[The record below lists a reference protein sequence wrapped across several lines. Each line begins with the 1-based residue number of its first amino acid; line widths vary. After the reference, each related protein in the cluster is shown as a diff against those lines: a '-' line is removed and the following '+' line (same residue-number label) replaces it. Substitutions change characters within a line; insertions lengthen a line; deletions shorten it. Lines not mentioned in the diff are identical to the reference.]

1 MCTTFKTLSV
11 LQNYCYV
18 TCWLHGPFNERRL
31 FDAIF
36 LETRPAEIYK
46 QRKKLPWLENRWQFL
61 VKSLSY
67 TFPIRVNENQTP
79 FTTNL
84 FTLSSSSLNAKVA
97 LKVCRRTLEP
107 RSSLL
112 FKQDQS
118 GKKSSRWRKRRWLRF
133 LLWKIG
139 KGSCVYLRQKV
150 HDIS

>member
-1 MCTTFKTLSV
+1 MCITFKTLSV

-97 LKVCRRTLEP
+97 LKVLPKNIRAQILSTFQTGSIR
-107 RSSLL
+107 
-112 FKQDQS
+112 
-118 GKKSSRWRKRRWLRF
+118 KKSLQDEGSGDGYDF
-133 LLWKIG
+133 YFG
-139 KGSCVYLRQKV
+139 KSEKEAACIFVREYM
-150 HDIS
+150 I